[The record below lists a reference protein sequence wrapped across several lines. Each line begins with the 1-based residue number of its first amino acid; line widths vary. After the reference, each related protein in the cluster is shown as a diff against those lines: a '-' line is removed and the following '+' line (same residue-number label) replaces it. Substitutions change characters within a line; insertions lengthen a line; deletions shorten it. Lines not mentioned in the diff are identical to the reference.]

1 MYHGNRL
8 LDFSFPWMISKMRI
22 SDAIDKLARAVR
34 LEQPRTI
41 GYCDPA
47 VLIRDADLSF
57 LMRPEN
63 AVPAKSGDDGEAGVD
78 RPTPATCSSPSPS
91 RPSASPSV

>member
-1 MYHGNRL
+1 MYHGSRL
-8 LDFSFPWMISKMRI
+8 PDFSFPGMISKMRI

-34 LEQPRTI
+34 VEQPRTI

-57 LMRPEN
+57 LMEPKN
-63 AVPAKSGDDGEAGVD
+63 AESAQSGDDGEDGMN
-78 RPTPATCSSPSPS
+78 RPGSADSPSPS
-91 RPSASPSV
+91 RPSTSPSV